1 MTQREQIAADE
12 IRKFESA
19 EGYPA
24 DSLLNVMLFET
35 AGTLRTDIRNKQSG
49 AVGLIQFTRQTLRG
63 LGFTADQAAK
73 MTVPEQLE
81 LLVKPYFKP
90 YKKKILD
97 SADWLDTYMAVLWP
111 AGIGKPDTYVMFA
124 SPSKEYRQNSGL
136 DVDKNGQV
144 TKGDVR
150 KKFAAQ
156 IAAVRKKKGF
166 SLLAQVI
173 PSQPK
178 QAGTNLLFIFILLGA
193 LFFRK

>member
-1 MTQREQIAADE
+1 MTQNERIAAE
-12 IRKFESA
+12 YISNFEA
-19 EGYPA
+19 QEGYPA

-35 AGTLRTDIRNKQSG
+35 AGTLRPDIRNKQSG
-49 AVGLIQFTRQTLRG
+49 AVGLIQFTRKTLKG
-63 LGFTADQAAK
+63 LGYTADQAAR

-81 LLVKPYFKP
+81 ILVKPYFKP
-90 YKKKILD
+90 YKKRILA

-111 AGIGKPDTYVMFA
+111 AGIGKPDSYVMFKA
-124 SPSKEYRQNSGL
+124 PSREYRQNSGL

-150 KKFAAQ
+150 RKFTAQ

-166 SLLAQVI
+166 PSVAQVT
-173 PSQPK
+173 PAQSK
-178 QAGTNLLFIFILLGA
+178 QAGTSLIFALILLGT

>member
-12 IRKFESA
+12 IRKFEIA

-49 AVGLIQFTRQTLRG
+49 AVGLIQFTRKTLKG
-63 LGFTADQAAK
+63 LGFTADQAGQ

-81 LLVKPYFKP
+81 LLVKPYFNP
-90 YKKKILD
+90 YKKKILN
-97 SADWLDTYMAVLWP
+97 SADWLDIYMAVIWP

-136 DVDKNGQV
+136 DIDKNGQV

-150 KKFAAQ
+150 RKFSAQ
-156 IAAVRKKKGF
+156 IASVRKKKGLTTAAQ
-166 SLLAQVI
+166 LL
-173 PSQPK
+173 PTQPK
-178 QAGTNLLFIFILLGA
+178 QAGPNLILILILLGT

>member
-1 MTQREQIAADE
+1 MTQNERISAEYISN
-12 IRKFESA
+12 FEA
-19 EGYPA
+19 QEGYPA

-35 AGTLRTDIRNKQSG
+35 AGTLRPDIRNKQSG
-49 AVGLIQFTRQTLRG
+49 AVGLIQFTRTTLKG
-63 LGFTADQAAK
+63 LGYTADQAAR

-81 LLVKPYFKP
+81 ILVKPYFKP
-90 YKKKILD
+90 YKKKILA

-111 AGIGKPDTYVMFA
+111 AGIGKPDSYVMFKA
-124 SPSKEYRQNSGL
+124 PSREYRQNSGL

-150 KKFAAQ
+150 RKFTAQ

-166 SLLAQVI
+166 PLVAQLI
-173 PSQPK
+173 PAQPK
-178 QAGTNLLFIFILLGA
+178 QAGTNLIFALILLGT